1 MVEKALARFKYV
13 PENCWMIGDR
23 ERDVKAAEGAGVK
36 GILVESNSN
45 LNYLLSG
52 L

>member
-1 MVEKALARFKYV
+1 
-13 PENCWMIGDR
+13 MIGDR
-23 ERDVKAAEGAGVK
+23 ERDVQAAEGAGVR

-45 LNYLLSG
+45 LNYLLSS